1 MISQLARDRVVP
13 VAVID
18 DAAQAVGLGQ
28 ALVAGGLSTVEV
40 TFRTDAAVASI
51 RALTAETDLLVGA
64 GTVRTRQQVDDALA
78 AGARYIVSP
87 GFSPAVVRHC
97 RELGVLVLPGVATP
111 TEVMAALDEGVEV
124 VKFFPAE
131 QYGGVATLK
140 ALGGPFGS
148 VRFVPT
154 GGITAAL
161 LPAYLAL
168 PSVLAVGGSW
178 MVAPALVSKGD
189 WDSVT
194 SLSAQAVAEVRRAAA

>member
-1 MISQLARDRVVP
+1 
-13 VAVID
+13 
-18 DAAQAVGLGQ
+18 
-28 ALVAGGLSTVEV
+28 
-40 TFRTDAAVASI
+40 
-51 RALTAETDLLVGA
+51 
-64 GTVRTRQQVDDALA
+64 VRTRQQVDDALA

-131 QYGGVATLK
+131 QYGGVNTLK

-161 LPAYLAL
+161 LPAYLAV